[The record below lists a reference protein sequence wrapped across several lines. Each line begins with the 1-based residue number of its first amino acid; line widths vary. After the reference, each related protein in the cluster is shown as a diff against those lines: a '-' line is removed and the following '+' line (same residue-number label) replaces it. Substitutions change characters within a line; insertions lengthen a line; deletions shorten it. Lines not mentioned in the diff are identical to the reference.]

1 MLIAVVSDTHRSNRH
16 IDIIKQM
23 IKECDLLLHLG
34 DNIDDAEELKS
45 SFKGKT
51 HIVAGNCDFTTRYPK
66 EKIIDIN
73 GKKIFMTHGDLYA
86 VKMSL
91 NSIYY
96 RGKETGAD
104 VVVFGHS
111 HMGVI
116 ERTENMTLMNP
127 GSPSLPRLG
136 KGTIGFIYIDEDGN
150 IETYL
155 KEVK

>member
-1 MLIAVVSDTHRSNRH
+1 MLIAVVSDTHRSSRH
-16 IDIIKQM
+16 LEIVKEM
-23 IKECDLLLHLG
+23 IKDADILLHLG
-34 DNIDDAEELKS
+34 DNVDDAEELES
-45 SFKGKT
+45 GFKGET
-51 HIVAGNCDFTTRYPK
+51 HIVAGNCDFTKKYPK
-66 EKIIDIN
+66 DRIIEVN
-73 GKKIFMTHGDLYA
+73 KRKIFMTHGDLYA

-96 RGKETGAD
+96 KGKEVGAD

-111 HMGVI
+111 HMSGI
-116 ERTENMTLMNP
+116 ERSESMTLMNP

-136 KGTIGFIYIDEDGN
+136 KGSIGFIDIDDSGS